1 MRRRAHLLA
10 TAALVTTLGSTAV
23 LGSAGLIPGGE
34 FQPISQRIV
43 NSLVLTEGYV
53 STLDAILSDSLGSLN
68 LDV

>member
-10 TAALVTTLGSTAV
+10 TAALFTA
-23 LGSAGLIPGGE
+23 LGSAVALSSGSLIPGGE
-34 FQPISQRIV
+34 FHPISQRIV
-43 NSLVLTEGYV
+43 NSLALANGYV